1 MKIPEK
7 LQLLFTVLEQR
18 AAECGLPMQVTYN
31 DKEGYVVD
39 FFLNFGVQR
48 FRLHWNVNDKS
59 ELWPDGSI
67 GWSEH
72 IGF

>member
-1 MKIPEK
+1 MKLPDK

-18 AAECGLPMQVTYN
+18 AAQQGLPIQVTYN

-39 FFLNFGVQR
+39 FYLNFGIQR

-59 ELWPDGSI
+59 KECPDGTF
-67 GWSEH
+67 GWCE
-72 IGF
+72 IL